1 MFEGINRNVI
11 LLGVVSLLND
21 VGSEMITP
29 ILPLFIVS
37 LGGGA
42 LVVGLIGGLG
52 DLIATGLKM
61 PSGWWSDR
69 IGKRK
74 PFLLAGYSSSA
85 IAKLVLSMATTWQH
99 VAVLRPIER
108 AGKGIRDAPR
118 DALVADS
125 VRKSVRGVA
134 FGLQHGMDKTGAI
147 IGSVLAVVVVSAI
160 GTQYQTII
168 LLSAG
173 ISLLALL
180 PLIFVKDV
188 RKKPVRSSLSIG
200 LRKLPGR
207 LRLYIIAAVMFG
219 MGNFTYMLFILRS
232 QSVTGSTL
240 TAVGLYLLYNVVMA
254 IGLVPAGRLADRFGR
269 RNLVLIGWLLFAAV
283 ALGFSVGDS
292 LDMLIVLFAL
302 YGLAYAMF
310 EGNQRA
316 LVVDLAPPQLKGTAL
331 GTFYTATG
339 ISMFGGG
346 IIAGILWQTIGPS
359 TAFLFGAAAALGGII
374 LMILTVPN
382 NKP

>member
-1 MFEGINRNVI
+1 MLEGINRNVI

-21 VGSEMITP
+21 VGSEMLTP

-42 LVVGLIGGLG
+42 LVIGIIGGLG

-85 IAKLVLSMATTWQH
+85 IVKLILATSTTWQH
-99 VAVLRPIER
+99 VAILRPIER

-134 FGLQHGMDKTGAI
+134 YGLQHGMDRTGSI
-147 IGSVLAVVVVSAI
+147 IGSILAVIVISAI

-173 ISLLALL
+173 ISLMALL

-188 RKKPVRSSLSIG
+188 IKTPTRSSLSIG
-200 LRKLPGR
+200 LRKLPGQ
-207 LRLYIIAAVMFG
+207 LRLYMIAAMVFG
-219 MGNFTYMLFILRS
+219 FGNFTYMLFILRG
-232 QSVTGSTL
+232 QSLTGSAL
-240 TAVGLYLLYNVVMA
+240 TAVGLYVLYNIVMA
-254 IGLVPAGRLADRFGR
+254 ACLVPAGRLADRFGR
-269 RNLVLIGWLLFAAV
+269 RNVILIGWLLFAAV
-283 ALGFSVGDS
+283 VFGFSMDS
-292 LDMLIVLFAL
+292 NLETLIVLFAF
-302 YGLAYAMF
+302 YGLAYAIF

-339 ISMFGGG
+339 ISMFVGGVISG
-346 IIAGILWQTIGPS
+346 GLWQIVGPS
-359 TAFLFGAAAALGGII
+359 TAFLFGSIMALGGII
-374 LMILTVPN
+374 LMAFTVHN
-382 NKP
+382 TKP